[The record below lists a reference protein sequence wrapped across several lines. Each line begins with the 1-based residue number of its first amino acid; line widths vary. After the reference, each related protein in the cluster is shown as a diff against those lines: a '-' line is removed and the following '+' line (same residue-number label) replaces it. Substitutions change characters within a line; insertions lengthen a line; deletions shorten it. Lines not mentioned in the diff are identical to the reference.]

1 VNLGPAMAALENAV
15 SYSKTRV
22 QFGKPICKFQG
33 ISFSLAEMATQL
45 QAAELMLYHAAY
57 RLDQGLPATQA
68 CSMAKLFVTE
78 TAFQVAH
85 RALQIF
91 GGYGYTK
98 DFPMERYFRDT
109 RLGLIVEG
117 MSEVQKMVIARNILK

>member
-1 VNLGPAMAALENAV
+1 MAALENAV